1 MSRRISIIIVLVLLS
16 GTFIRI
22 GGKDLDSLVSLW
34 RNYTINMEFDSVI
47 TSGKEFFHSADSSGD
62 MYERCASG
70 LYVAQAY
77 LSKSQYDSVFFW
89 LSLVENDV
97 ETLSDSQMKIILYNV
112 KAILSLSLEVD
123 YAACFEYLDKAL
135 SIAHETASEESER
148 SILCNIAGIYNSIQ
162 DTTGLR
168 YAVQAYDLSKKA
180 GDIHT
185 LPAAIVYIIRM
196 NILKGDYNLAEKYV
210 DELSSMYRE
219 IHVPQYGYMVWLL
232 TAEIM
237 SHRGDV
243 PEADRCYEKAME
255 LSDSVTYPTR
265 ISGYLDY
272 GTFLLHNDRPVDA
285 ERVLLHGLSVSR
297 EKGHFESMSDYLLRL
312 SEVYDYLGDK
322 EKAYDYYQ
330 QYHVFER
337 QNSNNERKFNQLR
350 MMYQTLMHEKE
361 ISLKDLALMRTQRR
375 NILVGSLSLVLT
387 VILVSVCVLYRRK
400 NRMYRQLVENH
411 YKLSQA
417 LSVRIQD
424 AEDAPECDLKDADEA
439 LYRRI
444 EGLMKNEGLYRRSD
458 ISLEMIA
465 DRLETNRTY
474 ISNAINIKSGKS
486 FYNYI
491 NSYRISEALHVLSD
505 EHNDIPLKA
514 LCEDLGFNSM
524 STFYRAFQKETGVPP
539 SAYREQIRRIKL
551 SS

>member
-168 YAVQAYDLSKKA
+168 YAVQAYELSKKA

-196 NILKGDYNLAEKYV
+196 NILKGDYDLAEKYV
-210 DELSSMYRE
+210 DELSGMYRE

-312 SEVYDYLGDK
+312 SE
-322 EKAYDYYQ
+322 Q
-330 QYHVFER
+330 
-337 QNSNNERKFNQLR
+337 
-350 MMYQTLMHEKE
+350 
-361 ISLKDLALMRTQRR
+361 
-375 NILVGSLSLVLT
+375 
-387 VILVSVCVLYRRK
+387 
-400 NRMYRQLVENH
+400 
-411 YKLSQA
+411 
-417 LSVRIQD
+417 
-424 AEDAPECDLKDADEA
+424 
-439 LYRRI
+439 
-444 EGLMKNEGLYRRSD
+444 
-458 ISLEMIA
+458 
-465 DRLETNRTY
+465 
-474 ISNAINIKSGKS
+474 
-486 FYNYI
+486 
-491 NSYRISEALHVLSD
+491 
-505 EHNDIPLKA
+505 
-514 LCEDLGFNSM
+514 
-524 STFYRAFQKETGVPP
+524 
-539 SAYREQIRRIKL
+539 
-551 SS
+551 